1 MALFSKL
8 FKSDP
13 VPTPK
18 PAPAPVREKETYDF
32 IAHYSDPKCEKRL
45 QKYQK
50 FWTDPEDKYD
60 GMTLREFKEEGYPGD
75 KVWQYPP
82 LDVDVDLKSNVAED
96 GSVTVSVYILEYNE
110 ETGKDEEIYAG
121 DAAKTKGKKILR
133 LLQEHDPEITAEL
146 YGGKYWKMEDSGYV
160 DDRWDEALTVRVYFK
175 W

>member
-1 MALFSKL
+1 MALFDKL

-13 VPTPK
+13 APTPK
-18 PAPAPVREKETYDF
+18 PAPTPVQKKETYEF
-32 IAHYSDPKCEKRL
+32 IAHCSDPKCEKRL

-50 FWTDPEDKYD
+50 FMTDPEDKYD
-60 GMTLREFKEEGYPGD
+60 GMKLMEFKESGYPGD

-82 LDVDVDLKSNVAED
+82 LDVDVDLKTTVSED
-96 GSVTVSVYILEYNE
+96 GSVTVSVYVIDYDIDKGEDVELYV
-110 ETGKDEEIYAG
+110 G

-133 LLQEHDPEITAEL
+133 LMQEHDPEITAEL

-160 DDRWDEALTVRVYFK
+160 DDRWDEVLTVRVYFK